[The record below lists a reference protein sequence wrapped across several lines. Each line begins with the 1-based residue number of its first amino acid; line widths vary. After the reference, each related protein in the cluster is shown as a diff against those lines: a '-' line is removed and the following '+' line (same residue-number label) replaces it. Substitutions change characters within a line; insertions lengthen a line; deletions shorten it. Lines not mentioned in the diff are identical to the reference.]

1 MTAATA
7 GNPDVPEPGSGTG
20 PGPTIVALSITEAGG
35 ALADRLPYLH
45 HRGPIGNRV
54 RELWDDIDGLVLVCA
69 TGIAVRVVGPLLGAK
84 ETDPAVVVLDDQGR
98 WAVALAGGHHGANA
112 LATEVAGLVGAE
124 PVVSTATDGAGIPA
138 LDTLA
143 GFRAEGDVAG
153 VTRAWLDGRPPEVH
167 IDRAGLPEWPLPA
180 ALDALLPAASE
191 PSGGPEDLDA
201 LLPAAPEPSEGP
213 EDGDGDGDRP
223 GGRVWVTDREVDA
236 GVAGTDVWLRP
247 ASLVVG
253 VGSSSGADPT
263 GLADLVRRA
272 LADAGLSGRAVG
284 LVASV
289 DLKRSEPA
297 IAGLATAFGVPL
309 RTFPAPALAAVDV
322 PNPSPTVAAA
332 VGTPSVAEAAAL
344 TAAGPGATLVVAKRA
359 STEATVAIAR
369 RRRPEG
375 HLAVV
380 GLGPGDPAW
389 RTSAAT
395 AAVRGAEVVVGY
407 RRYLDQARDLVGPSQ
422 EVLGSPIGA
431 EADRCARALDEAA
444 RGRRVALVCSGDPGV
459 FAMASLVCE
468 LAPDHGSPAVTI
480 VPGVTAALGAASL
493 LGAPLGHDH
502 AAVSL
507 SDLLTPWPVIE
518 RRLRA
523 VAEGDLAVAL
533 YNPRS
538 ERRSWQL
545 GRALEILAA
554 HRPAP
559 CPVAVLTDIARP
571 GQRILRTT
579 LERFD
584 DEAMDAVDMLSLVV
598 VGSSTTRWIGERM
611 VTPRGYTAAG
621 TGVVP

>member
-7 GNPDVPEPGSGTG
+7 GNPDVPEQRFGTGTG

-54 RELWDDIDGLVLVCA
+54 RELWDDVDGLVLVCA

-84 ETDPAVVVLDDQGR
+84 ETDPAVVVLDEQGR

-124 PVVSTATDGAGIPA
+124 PVVTTATDGAGIPA

-153 VTRAWLDGRPPEVH
+153 VTRAWLDGRPPGVY

-180 ALDALLPAASE
+180 ALDALLPT
-191 PSGGPEDLDA
+191 
-201 LLPAAPEPSEGP
+201 APEPSEGP
-213 EDGDGDGDRP
+213 EDGDGDRP

-272 LADAGLSGRAVG
+272 LSDAGLSGRAVG

-297 IAGLATAFGVPL
+297 IVGLATAFGVPL

-344 TAAGPGATLVVAKRA
+344 AAAGPGATLVVAKRA

-389 RTSAAT
+389 RTSAAS

-523 VAEGDLAVAL
+523 IAEGDLAVAL